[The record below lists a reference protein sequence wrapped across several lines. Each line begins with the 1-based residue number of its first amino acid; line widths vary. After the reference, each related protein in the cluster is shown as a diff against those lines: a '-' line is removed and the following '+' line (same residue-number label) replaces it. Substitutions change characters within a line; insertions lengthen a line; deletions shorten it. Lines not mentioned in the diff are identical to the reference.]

1 MVRPKDQT
9 KWSDQK
15 GKNLSHT
22 IRIKYTINLD
32 SVVIDY
38 TKLKLGLN

>member
-1 MVRPKDQT
+1 MSFSDQKVRPKG
-9 KWSDQK
+9 K
-15 GKNLSHT
+15 KNLSHI